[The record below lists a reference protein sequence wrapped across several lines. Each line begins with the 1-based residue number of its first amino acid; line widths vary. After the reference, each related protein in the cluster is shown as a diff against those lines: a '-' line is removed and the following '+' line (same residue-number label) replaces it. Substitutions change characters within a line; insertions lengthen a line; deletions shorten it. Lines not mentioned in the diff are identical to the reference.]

1 MNFLQRLALQAEE
14 LDDSSRLDVV
24 EIARVALC
32 ASEFFSFLVGL
43 RTYQH
48 TDLFV
53 CMYIY
58 RDKAVPLPT
67 WTGPEVSRRLRFP
80 YYKTIGT

>member
-1 MNFLQRLALQAEE
+1 MNFLRRLALQAEE
-14 LDDSSRLDVV
+14 IDDSSRLDVV
-24 EIARVALC
+24 EIAGVALC
-32 ASEFFSFLVGL
+32 ASEFFFLVGL

-48 TDLFV
+48 TFLFV

-58 RDKAVPLPT
+58 RDKAVPLPA
-67 WTGPEVSRRLRFP
+67 WRCPEFSRKLRFP